1 MDTVT
6 YVKHINN
13 IANYYANNNP
23 LLAGVSML
31 ILNIGT
37 KYVTLDIS
45 EKQDE
50 FIKTILF
57 RRLAVFIIFWI
68 GTKDISSSIAL
79 TLLYIIFIVHLFNE
93 NSNYYLFKKRF
104 KNLT

>member
-1 MDTVT
+1 MDTVS

-13 IANYYANNNP
+13 IANYYANNSQI
-23 LLAGVSML
+23 LAGVAMI

-37 KYVTLDIS
+37 KYVYLDIS

-57 RRLAVFIIFWI
+57 RRIAVFTIFWI
-68 GTKDISSSIAL
+68 GTKDIYSSIAL

-93 NSNYYLFKKRF
+93 NSKYYLLKK
-104 KNLT
+104 KI

>member
-1 MDTVT
+1 MDTVS

-13 IANYYANNNP
+13 IANYYANNSP
-23 LLAGVSML
+23 ILSGIAMI

-37 KYVTLDIS
+37 KYVYLDIS

-57 RRLAVFIIFWI
+57 RRIAVFTIFWI
-68 GTKDISSSIAL
+68 GTKDIYSSIAL
-79 TLLYIIFIVHLFNE
+79 TVLYIIFIVHIFNE
-93 NSNYYLFKKRF
+93 NSKYYLLKKRI